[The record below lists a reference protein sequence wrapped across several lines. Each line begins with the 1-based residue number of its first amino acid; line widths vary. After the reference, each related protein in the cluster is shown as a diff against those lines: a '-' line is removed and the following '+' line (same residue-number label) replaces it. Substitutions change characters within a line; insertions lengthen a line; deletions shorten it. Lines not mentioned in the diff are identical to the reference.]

1 VTTSDPRVA
10 AKRGPKLGR
19 LAGVAGLASTVL
31 WFASMLLGHAVA
43 APGAAGPVTDADALL
58 TLHQQGNRQ
67 LLSSVAG
74 ALYLLLIVPV
84 ALYLA
89 VAIRRRRTA
98 TGAWVTALVV
108 CVPLLLAVL
117 SLAAHFQVQTIASA
131 FVSGGAHTA
140 QRAHQLLAASAALT
154 VMRVLEYAAGL
165 AFAGWIGF
173 VSLTGIEVGLLTR
186 QLGYF
191 GLGTAVARITVPMAG
206 DALFIGFLLAISC
219 LALGYW
225 PGGRPPAWDADAA
238 VASWRNAATSSAR

>member
-1 VTTSDPRVA
+1 MTPRAVVQ
-10 AKRGPKLGR
+10 RERRLGT
-19 LAGVAGLASTVL
+19 LAGVAGLASTLL
-31 WFASMLLGHAVA
+31 WFASMLLGHAVT
-43 APGAAGPVTDADALL
+43 APGSAGAVTDADVLL
-58 TLHQQGNRQ
+58 TLHQEGHRQ

-74 ALYLLLIVPV
+74 ALHLVLIVPV

-89 VAIRRRRTA
+89 AALRRRRTG

-108 CVPLLLAVL
+108 CVPVLLAVL

-131 FVSGGAHTA
+131 FASGGAHTA

-225 PGGRPPAWDADAA
+225 PGGRPAAWDADVAA
-238 VASWRNAATSSAR
+238 ASWRNAATSSAR

>member
-1 VTTSDPRVA
+1 
-10 AKRGPKLGR
+10 
-19 LAGVAGLASTVL
+19 
-31 WFASMLLGHAVA
+31 MLLGHAVT
-43 APGAAGPVTDADALL
+43 APRSAGPVTDADVLL

-74 ALYLLLIVPV
+74 AL
-84 ALYLA
+84 
-89 VAIRRRRTA
+89 
-98 TGAWVTALVV
+98 
-108 CVPLLLAVL
+108 
-117 SLAAHFQVQTIASA
+117 
-131 FVSGGAHTA
+131 
-140 QRAHQLLAASAALT
+140 QRAHQLLAASAVLT
-154 VMRVLEYAAGL
+154 VLRVLEYAAGL

-225 PGGRPPAWDADAA
+225 PGGRPAAWDADVA